1 VTGAPRNQR
10 FEQAAL
16 PHLEAAY
23 ELARWLTGS
32 SHDAEDVVQE
42 AYLRAFQFFDGWRG
56 DNARAWLLAI
66 VRNTAMSWLGR
77 NRPKHVAT
85 MAPEALAVASDLA
98 LQRGELPAANPEQ
111 NAIALAERSEL
122 LHALES
128 LPPPFREVIVLREL
142 QDLSYREIAEI
153 VGAPVGTVM
162 SRLARARIELR
173 RLWLK
178 RDR

>member
-1 VTGAPRNQR
+1 MIGAPADRR
-10 FEQAAL
+10 FEQTAL
-16 PHLEAAY
+16 PHIEAAY

-42 AYLRAFQFFDGWRG
+42 SYLRAFQFFDGWRG

-77 NRPKHVAT
+77 NRPKHLAS

-98 LQRGELPAANPEQ
+98 MQRGDIAVATPEKE
-111 NAIALAERSEL
+111 AIALAERSEL
-122 LHALES
+122 LSALEA
-128 LPPPFREVIVLREL
+128 LPAAFKEVIVLREL
-142 QDLSYREIAEI
+142 QDLSYREIAAI
-153 VGAPVGTVM
+153 IGAPEGTVM
-162 SRLARARIELR
+162 SRLARARAELR